1 MINIVNKWND
11 IKIWLLVLK
20 VRFIKNWVFFNRVFL
35 CYRKFVWYVS
45 EFIYI

>member
-20 VRFIKNWVFFNRVFL
+20 VRLLKIEYFLIGFF
-35 CYRKFVWYVS
+35 YVI
-45 EFIYI
+45 ENLYDM

>member
-20 VRFIKNWVFFNRVFL
+20 VRFIKFEYFLIGFF
-35 CYRKFVWYVS
+35 YVI
-45 EFIYI
+45 ENLYDM